1 MNIKPIKYDKIINVI
16 NKDIKDLYGDDFSF
30 ELEFEKNYYQLI
42 LEKNFFNKVC
52 EYGIIKTPKF
62 YDYSVITS
70 ILKFIVSIFE
80 MFYLCCYEIKTIV
93 EFEIKVVSNH
103 FQ

>member
-1 MNIKPIKYDKIINVI
+1 MIIKPIQYHKIINVI
-16 NKDIKDLYGDDFSF
+16 NQDIKELYGNDFSF

-52 EYGIIKTPKF
+52 EYGIIRTPMF
-62 YDYSVITS
+62 YDFSVITS
-70 ILKFIVSIFE
+70 IHKIIVSIFE

-93 EFEIKVVSNH
+93 EFEIKVVANLL
-103 FQ
+103 